1 MDAGLPA
8 VRRCVIPPRVN
19 RIDRLFAITLLL
31 QSRRVVTGA
40 EIAAHFE
47 VSLRTVYRD
56 LGALS
61 EAGIPVVAEAG
72 VGYSLPRGYFLPPVA
87 FTREEAQALA
97 LGAVLLAK
105 FGGRGSGEAAEG
117 ALLKIRSI
125 LSADGREGI
134 ARLSRSA
141 TVFGA
146 GAAVPGTQHLVA
158 CARAVSEQRVMRID
172 YVTAQS
178 ARSQREVEPL
188 GVVLFDFYWY
198 MVAWCR
204 LRKAMRSF
212 RLDRVQALELLP
224 ERVPLRP
231 HFDLE
236 AHLRSAFDEEMT
248 TRVRLWFADGFAVQ
262 RAERELGTCVQEK
275 RRGDGGWEIT
285 ALVWSEPWIAR
296 WLLPF
301 GEHARVIEPEAL
313 AEAVRAEIARLA
325 RHHGAVV
332 AGC

>member
-1 MDAGLPA
+1 MSAG
-8 VRRCVIPPRVN
+8 VN

-87 FTREEAQALA
+87 FTPDEAQALA

-125 LSADGREGI
+125 LSAEGREGI
-134 ARLSRSA
+134 ARLARGA

-146 GAAVPGTQHLVA
+146 GAAVPGTQHLVV
-158 CARAVSEQRVMRID
+158 CARAVSEQRVLQLD
-172 YVTAQS
+172 YETAQEV
-178 ARSQREVEPL
+178 RSQRAVEPL
-188 GVVLFDFYWY
+188 GVVLYDFNWY
-198 MVAWCR
+198 LVAWCR

-212 RLDRVQALELLP
+212 RLDRVKTMELVA

-236 AHLRSAFDEEMT
+236 VHLRAAFDEEMT
-248 TRVRLWFADGFAVQ
+248 TRVRLWFASGYAASRAV
-262 RAERELGTCVQEK
+262 RELGTAVQEK
-275 RRGDGGWEIT
+275 RRREGGWEIT
-285 ALVWSEPWIAR
+285 ALVWSESWIAR
-296 WLLPF
+296 WILPF
-301 GEHARVIEPEAL
+301 GDQARVLEPAEL
-313 AEAVRAEIARLA
+313 AEAVRDEIRRLA
-325 RHHGAVV
+325 QHHGVTELN
-332 AGC
+332 GC

>member
-1 MDAGLPA
+1 M
-8 VRRCVIPPRVN
+8 N

-40 EIAAHFE
+40 EIAEHFE

-87 FTREEAQALA
+87 FTRDEAQALA

-146 GAAVPGTQHLVA
+146 GAAVPGAHHLVL
-158 CARAVSEQRVMRID
+158 CARAVSEQRVLRID
-172 YVTAQS
+172 YETAQEV
-178 ARSQREVEPL
+178 RTQRDIEPL
-188 GVVLFDFYWY
+188 GVVLFDFNWY
-198 MVAWCR
+198 LVAWCR
-204 LRKAMRSF
+204 LRRAMRSF
-212 RLDRVQALELLP
+212 RLDRVQALELQV

-236 AHLRSAFDEEMT
+236 KHLRAAFDEEMT
-248 TRVRLWFADGFAVQ
+248 MRVRLWFAKGYAAN
-262 RAERELGTCVQEK
+262 RALKELGTCVQEK
-275 RRGDGGWEIT
+275 RKVEGGWEVS

-301 GEHARVIEPEAL
+301 GEQARVLEPPAL
-313 AEAVRAEIARLA
+313 MEAVRQEIARLA

-332 AGC
+332 ATGAC

>member
-1 MDAGLPA
+1 M
-8 VRRCVIPPRVN
+8 N

-87 FTREEAQALA
+87 FTADEAQALA

-105 FGGRGSGEAAEG
+105 FGGQGSGDAAAG

-125 LSADGREGI
+125 LSPQGREEI
-134 ARLSRSA
+134 VRLAKAA

-146 GAAVPGTQHLVA
+146 GAAVPGTENLVP
-158 CARAVSEQRVMRID
+158 CARAVSEQRVLRLD
-172 YVTAQS
+172 YTTAQ
-178 ARSQREVEPL
+178 AVRSQRDVEPL
-188 GVVLFDFYWY
+188 GVVLYDFHWY
-198 MVAWCR
+198 LVAWCR

-212 RLDRVQALELLP
+212 RLDRVVAMELVA

-236 AHLRSAFDEEMT
+236 QHLKAAFDEEMT
-248 TRVRLWFADGFAVQ
+248 RRVQLWFADGFAAD
-262 RAERELGTCVQEK
+262 RARRELGTSVQQAVK
-275 RRGDGGWEIT
+275 QVGGWEIT
-285 ALVWSEPWIAR
+285 ALVWSESWIAR

-301 GEHARVIEPEAL
+301 GEQARVIAPVEL
-313 AEAVRAEIARLA
+313 QEAVRREIAALA
-325 RHHGAVV
+325 RHHGVMRE
-332 AGC
+332 GQE